1 MELVKSL
8 KQSKLVKYIFLALMG
23 SIILAISS
31 KIRIPF
37 YPVPMTMQTLI
48 VLMIGIAFGWKLGLA
63 TVSLYLFEGIIGLPV
78 FSGTPEKGIGL
89 IYFTGPTMGYLSLI
103 HI

>member
-8 KQSKLVKYIFLALMG
+8 KQSKLVKYIFLALIG

-48 VLMIGIAFGWKLGLA
+48 VLMIGIAS
-63 TVSLYLFEGIIGLPV
+63 VSYTHLTLPTKRIV
-78 FSGTPEKGIGL
+78 
-89 IYFTGPTMGYLSLI
+89 
-103 HI
+103 